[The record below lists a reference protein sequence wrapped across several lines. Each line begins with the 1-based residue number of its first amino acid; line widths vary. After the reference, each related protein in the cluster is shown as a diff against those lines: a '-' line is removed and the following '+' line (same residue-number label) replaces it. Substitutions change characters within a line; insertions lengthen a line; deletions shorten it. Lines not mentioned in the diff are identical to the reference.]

1 MSEKRMIGDILLE
14 RRKRLGLS
22 VERVASDT
30 KLQRRTIEAF
40 ERSDFDAMPPK
51 GYAQATLASYA
62 RYLGLEPEDVLRVY
76 EDELYHYQRELRTAA
91 HPDRSRGEYAPP
103 RPERT
108 RRSSSAGPSH
118 ASSSSPWGE
127 SDARRRADDLYG
139 SEPRRQRPRDYGY
152 ASEPP
157 TRERERVRSERELR
171 SDGPARDAGRTSR
184 APRDGEVR
192 ETREGAYAV
201 RGSQTSRGRAE
212 GRRATGV
219 VSLDDGYQGGSGGRG
234 QSEPRRGGAAR
245 DAAAGDQMAELREAL
260 SGALRGVAGYLSS
273 NRNVTFVLA
282 AVVALLV
289 VILLVFA
296 VTSCASRPSGSS
308 ADGTIPVSTV
318 GGQASSSATGAA
330 SSAASGTQTQTQTQA
345 TQAQTASEPLAG
357 AVDLQNLPGPSTVT
371 FAVDAQASACPW
383 VEVTVDGTRLYAQR
397 ANPGE
402 TQSYTIGS
410 SATITV
416 SDPASV
422 AFTVNGTPVQASVAN
437 GTGTLTCT
445 VAADQ
450 QTVVDQTATTP
461 AATEEAPAEDA
472 SGEQAA
478 EQPAEQATEDAA
490 AYDYTGNHQ
499 SDVAGSVQVLYDENG
514 QGYYLDANGD
524 VNYYYDDGT
533 PVT

>member
-103 RPERT
+103 RPGRT
-108 RRSSSAGPSH
+108 RRDSR
-118 ASSSSPWGE
+118 ASSSLYGDSE
-127 SDARRRADDLYG
+127 ARRRADDLYG
-139 SEPRRQRPRDYGY
+139 SEPRRERSLDYGY
-152 ASEPP
+152 AA
-157 TRERERVRSERELR
+157 
-171 SDGPARDAGRTSR
+171 DGPARERDRARSGREARTDYPARDAVR
-184 APRDGEVR
+184 APRSSREGEVR
-192 ETREGAYAV
+192 ETREGAYAA
-201 RGSQTSRGRAE
+201 RGTSGRGRAE

-234 QSEPRRGGAAR
+234 PAEGRRGTPAR
-245 DAAAGDQMAELREAL
+245 DAQAADQMAELREAL
-260 SGALRGVAGYLSS
+260 SGALRGVAGYLST
-273 NRNVTFVLA
+273 NRNVTFVLV
-282 AVVALLV
+282 AVVALLI

-318 GGQASSSATGAA
+318 GSQAQASSTSDAA
-330 SSAASGTQTQTQTQA
+330 SSAASATPAQTQA
-345 TQAQTASEPLAG
+345 QAASEPLAG
-357 AVDLQNLPGPSTVT
+357 AVDLQNLPGPSTVA
-371 FAVDAQASACPW
+371 FAVSAQATASPW

-402 TQSYTIGS
+402 TQAYTIGS

-422 AFTVNGTPVQASVAN
+422 TFTVNGTPVQASVAN

-445 VAADQ
+445 VAAGQ
-450 QTVVDQTATTP
+450 QTVVDQAAQTP
-461 AATEEAPAEDA
+461 TSEAAPAEDA
-472 SGEQAA
+472 SGEQTTEQAADETA
-478 EQPAEQATEDAA
+478 EQTTEDAA

-524 VNYYYDDGT
+524 ANYYYDDGT